1 VEVVAVMPSRTTTS
15 LVITVSKETQM
26 VRMARMTRATTL
38 ALFQKTPKTMM
49 VVINPAE
56 EVVEAVEVVVSSPE
70 GTAITIV
77 VVTMVKTKRAVSLT
91 MEEVA
96 TVNITTSTEE
106 ESRLQLKEITTRK

>member
-1 VEVVAVMPSRTTTS
+1 MEVVAVMPSRTTTS

-56 EVVEAVEVVVSSPE
+56 EVEEAVEAVVSSPE
-70 GTAITIV
+70 DTAITIV
-77 VVTMVKTKRAVSLT
+77 VVTMVKTKMVVSLT
-91 MEEVA
+91 KEEAA